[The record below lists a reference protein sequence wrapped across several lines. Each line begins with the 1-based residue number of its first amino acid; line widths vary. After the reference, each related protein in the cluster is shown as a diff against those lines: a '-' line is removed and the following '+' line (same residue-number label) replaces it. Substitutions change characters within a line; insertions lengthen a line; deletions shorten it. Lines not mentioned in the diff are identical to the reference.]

1 MKRFLLALG
10 LGLGFFALNSIFTPE
25 EVASQIGYQTTSA
38 TVTVTDHLTLPDGTK
53 TLPSLRFT
61 SDADTGLYY
70 TATGLNISVSDTRVA
85 FFTSINQRNLDG
97 AVGWPAYAFLSDTD
111 SGMYLVSAGRIG
123 FATGGTLKFNVA
135 SGGQVYTQV
144 DGAVTA
150 PSYTFGTDT
159 DTGIYGS
166 TGDGLAFSQGG
177 KDLGEWYVAEG
188 TLTATQVRKLNAT
201 PIEIIAAPAAG
212 SAIVLESAQ
221 FELNWNANAYDN
233 VGAGEDLLLFYT
245 SGGGGAGIT
254 CDNVSCLNAAATAD
268 DYGLSSPTDSLGTG
282 IVDAS
287 GIKISILSGE
297 WAAADLD
304 ANGDSTI
311 DYRIR
316 YRLVA
321 TAITP

>member
-38 TVTVTDHLTLPDGTK
+38 TVTVTDHLSLPDGTK

-201 PIEIIAAPAAG
+201 PIAVIATPG
-212 SAIVLESAQ
+212 SGKAIVLDSAQ
-221 FELNWNANAYDN
+221 FMLDWNANAYDN
-233 VGAGEDLLLFYT
+233 SAAGEDIALTFDT
-245 SGGGGAGIT
+245 TAGT
-254 CDNVSCLNAAATAD
+254 LYSCDQSLCLSAAATAD
-268 DYGLSSPTDSLGTG
+268 DFGIIMDSASHGGRRLKDNEG
-282 IVDAS
+282 IE
-287 GIKISILSGE
+287 ITILNGE

-304 ANGDSTI
+304 ANGDSPI
-311 DYRIR
+311 HYRIR
-316 YRLVA
+316 YRIVD
-321 TAITP
+321 TAIVP